1 MLSKS
6 SVIIGT
12 NLSEIMVDR
21 GIRLVPK
28 HLTLVKELNTAIN
41 GNLMCNKQ
49 VISTKDDIPYYLE
62 AASTGWEEVVKG
74 VTNYVSGSHDSFMDN
89 YIIDISKLVSGHVN
103 FARTVVNKEINLLKE
118 ELQVGLSS
126 YKYKEPEDFFSVNYF
141 KLPEIY
147 SSYIVNNEISDYTGK
162 ERDTYFE
169 NMNLRKLTDKG
180 FELDKCLLTGDSD
193 QDSTIVTWLAGVGK
207 EKAIG
212 YIVNYIPEY
221 NLSVDQLLDY
231 SLVNYLFYRNLTEKV
246 DLDLGYTIATLRS
259 IASGNRDYFGTKLA
273 VVLELYN
280 KDIRN
285 GRILSSNT
293 DINFSYFNTEPLA
306 ITVYE
311 ENFRRLAEAGLN
323 IEVVFGY
330 ISSGSGGNDI
340 TVEQLVQNGSEYIRK
355 WANTRSLYLISI
367 SNNRLDIF
375 KQILSSVFMNSLTR
389 SDMNEDELG
398 YLNEHSGFLD
408 ETRKLATAY
417 IDRLHVSDIDDVCT
431 IALELVAKIRYRFTD
446 SYTLLKNMSEIL
458 KMSDDVE
465 PLEAALY
472 ATCNYI
478 VDFLMNQVDVMNT

>member
-1 MLSKS
+1 MLCKS

-28 HLTLVKELNTAIN
+28 HLTLVSELNTAII
-41 GNLMCNKQ
+41 GKLGFKKP
-49 VISTKDDIPYYLE
+49 SAGSGDGIPYYLE
-62 AASTGWEEVVKG
+62 ESSKGEEEVVKG
-74 VTNYVSGSHDSFMDN
+74 VTNYVSSSHDSYMDN
-89 YIIDISKLVSGHVN
+89 YIADISKLVSGHVS

-118 ELQVGLSS
+118 ELQAGLSS

-147 SSYIVNNEISDYTGK
+147 SSYLVSNEISGYAGSEK
-162 ERDTYFE
+162 ELFFE
-169 NMNLRKLTDKG
+169 NMTLRKLTEEG
-180 FELDKCLLTGDSD
+180 FELDKYLLTGDSE
-193 QDSTIVTWLAGVGK
+193 QDSFITAWLAGVGI

-221 NLSVDQLLDY
+221 TLSVDQLLDY

-273 VVLELYN
+273 IVLELYN

-311 ENFRRLAEAGLN
+311 ENFHKLAEASLN

-330 ISSGSGGNDI
+330 ISSGSGGNEV
-340 TVEQLVQNGSEYIRK
+340 TVDQLIQSGTEYIQK

-367 SNNRLDIF
+367 NNNRLNIF

-389 SDMNEDELG
+389 SEMNEDELG
-398 YLNEHSGFLD
+398 YLNEHSGFVD
-408 ETRKLATAY
+408 ETRKLASAY
-417 IDRLHVSDIDDVCT
+417 IDQLHVSDIDDVCKIT
-431 IALELVAKIRYRFTD
+431 LELVAKIRYRFTD
-446 SYTLLKNMSEIL
+446 SYTLLNNMSEIL

-478 VDFLMNQVDVMNT
+478 VDFLMGQVDVVNM